1 MTPSFNQIKSIQMS
15 QNFSEFDHNTISEI
29 DFNGLITMPNQFM
42 YKVNCKSAEISDTMG
57 SSKALFGYD
66 NINSIEQIYGLIKPN
81 YVENF
86 ITETTFNL
94 DFIKHDP
101 KRVIPRRN
109 IFSSIIE
116 MKVGNGYG
124 TFLRQTF
131 SLRSDK
137 NGIMTHTAGI
147 YTEIP
152 KSFQNHTYSPKMYGE
167 DAIFYR
173 NEHLKEFDSFVS
185 NRELEILKL
194 LSEGY
199 NSTKISEILFISRH
213 TVDTHRKNVVKKLE
227 AINTPHLV
235 AIGKDIGLI

>member
-1 MTPSFNQIKSIQMS
+1 MKPSFNQIKSIQMS
-15 QNFSEFDHNTISEI
+15 QNFSGFDNNTISEI

-42 YKVNCKSAEISDTMG
+42 YKVDCRSAEISDTMG
-57 SSKALFGYD
+57 SSKALFGYND
-66 NINSIEQIYGLIKPN
+66 INKIEQIYGLIKPN

-86 ITETTFNL
+86 IKETTFSL
-94 DFIKHDP
+94 DFVKHDP
-101 KRVIPRRN
+101 KRVIPKRN
-109 IFSSIIE
+109 IFSSFIE

-124 TFLRQTF
+124 SFLRQAF

-147 YTEIP
+147 YTALP

-173 NEHLKEFDSFVS
+173 NEHLKEFDGFVS

-194 LSEGY
+194 ISEGY
-199 NSTKISEILFISRH
+199 NSSKISEILFISRH
-213 TVDTHRKNVVKKLE
+213 TVDTHRKNIVKKLE